1 MIVLGFA
8 PVVYLGLKDVG
19 GWDVIKQKLCGRR
32 DQSSRHESLG

>member
-19 GWDVIKQKLCGRR
+19 GWDALKDKLVAGGRQSRGRR
-32 DQSSRHESLG
+32 DD